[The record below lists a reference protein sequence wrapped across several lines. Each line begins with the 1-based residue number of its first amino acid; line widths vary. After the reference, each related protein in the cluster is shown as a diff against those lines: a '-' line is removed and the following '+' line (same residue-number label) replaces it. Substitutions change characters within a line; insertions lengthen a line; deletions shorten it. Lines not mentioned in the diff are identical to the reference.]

1 MHIKHHPLIYGH
13 RLGGFLGVIGMSPI
27 YHYYLANIYN
37 MRITPVITGAI
48 TETNISCHINSP
60 PPCYTHGV
68 IGDFIIIPSVNT

>member
-1 MHIKHHPLIYGH
+1 
-13 RLGGFLGVIGMSPI
+13 
-27 YHYYLANIYN
+27 

-68 IGDFIIIPSVNT
+68 IGDFIIIPSGDLQAYALLIS